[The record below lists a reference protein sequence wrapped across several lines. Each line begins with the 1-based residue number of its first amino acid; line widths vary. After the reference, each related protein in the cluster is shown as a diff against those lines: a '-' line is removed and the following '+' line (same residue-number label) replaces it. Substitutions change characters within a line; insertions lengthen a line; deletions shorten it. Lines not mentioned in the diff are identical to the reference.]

1 MLIITFVISFAVVS
15 AVSTDRTNE
24 STMFQRMTT
33 LLIYQLEN
41 TPSDMENTIRS
52 YEEKYHLYAV
62 IENTEGQEIYQ
73 SDFAFPAQTDILLE
87 DISEQNS
94 QQQIVPEGEVDGT
107 VTSQG
112 GIYEITVQSRTVIT
126 QSLRQLP
133 RRDSMNIRLF
143 SFIRFQI

>member
-1 MLIITFVISFAVVS
+1 MLNSLYKKLYILFTVSVMLIITFVISFAVVS

-62 IENTEGQEIYQ
+62 C
-73 SDFAFPAQTDILLE
+73 LLY
-87 DISEQNS
+87 
-94 QQQIVPEGEVDGT
+94 
-107 VTSQG
+107 TSP
-112 GIYEITVQSRTVIT
+112 S
-126 QSLRQLP
+126 P
-133 RRDSMNIRLF
+133 RDTR
-143 SFIRFQI
+143 

>member
-1 MLIITFVISFAVVS
+1 MLNSLYKKLYILFTVSVMLIITFVISFAVAS

-41 TPSDMENTIRS
+41 TPSDAALDCIPPSDMENTIRS

-94 QQQIVPEGEVDGT
+94 QQQIVSGRRGGRHSY
-107 VTSQG
+107 VTG
-112 GIYEITVQSRTVIT
+112 RN
-126 QSLRQLP
+126 L
-133 RRDSMNIRLF
+133 
-143 SFIRFQI
+143 